1 VHAELDRM
9 LIMEDA
15 ELELREREL
24 SWFRL
29 HGPLSATRAR
39 SLAGE
44 HGGVSAAIDWLGLGG
59 AALAVPLDAAASV
72 ASAAGDSLLTDADWL
87 RLRLERGLPEIGT
100 DYSERDRPHEAG
112 LERRAVSW
120 SKGCYL
126 GQEVVCMQDMRG
138 KVRRSNR
145 VLSVSADPG
154 ADLASGQSVVGA
166 TGEPCGVISATIH
179 SPRAGAWLA
188 MCRLELSALA
198 NELFVQTAAERY
210 PATLA
215 EPV

>member
-1 VHAELDRM
+1 
-9 LIMEDA
+9 
-15 ELELREREL
+15 
-24 SWFRL
+24 
-29 HGPLSATRAR
+29 
-39 SLAGE
+39 
-44 HGGVSAAIDWLGLGG
+44 
-59 AALAVPLDAAASV
+59 
-72 ASAAGDSLLTDADWL
+72 
-87 RLRLERGLPEIGT
+87 
-100 DYSERDRPHEAG
+100 
-112 LERRAVSW
+112 
-120 SKGCYL
+120 
-126 GQEVVCMQDMRG
+126 MQDMRG